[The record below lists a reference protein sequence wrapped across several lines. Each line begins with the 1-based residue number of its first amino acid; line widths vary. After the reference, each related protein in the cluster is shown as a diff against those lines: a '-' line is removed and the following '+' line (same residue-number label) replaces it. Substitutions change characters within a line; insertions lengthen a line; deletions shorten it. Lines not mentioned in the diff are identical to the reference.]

1 MAHIVKTTV
10 HGIIERPIHEVYE
23 FFIPI
28 DLADI
33 LVGWGPLPRVVR
45 TSNQT
50 GPWDTVGSKRTVHL
64 ADGSTASEEVTLYTI
79 GEEFGYTVSQFT
91 NPIRLL
97 TRQAKG
103 HWTFSTTSSNDTQI
117 SWTYSYEA
125 HNLLSKV
132 LLTPIVKLL
141 WERYM
146 QRALDEFIKLSEQ
159 RIDKHESAYVR

>member
-10 HGIIERPIHEVYE
+10 HGMIERPIHEVYD

-28 DLADI
+28 DLVDI

-50 GPWDTVGSKRTVHL
+50 GPWDTVGSRRTVHL
-64 ADGSTASEEVTLYTI
+64 ADGSTASEEVTLYAI
-79 GEEFGYTVSQFT
+79 DEEFAYTVSRFT

-103 HWTFSTTSSNDTQI
+103 LWTFNTTSSNGTRI

-141 WERYM
+141 WVRYM
-146 QRALDEFIKLSEQ
+146 QRALDKFIKLSEQ
-159 RIDKHESAYVR
+159 RIVKYESTYTT